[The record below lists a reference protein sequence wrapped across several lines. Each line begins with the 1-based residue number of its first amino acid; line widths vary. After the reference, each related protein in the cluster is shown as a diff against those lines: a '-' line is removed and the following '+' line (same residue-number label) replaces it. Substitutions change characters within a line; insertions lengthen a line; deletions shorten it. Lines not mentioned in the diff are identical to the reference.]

1 MNNAELNHF
10 QKLDVYV
17 VAKQLAVQVHR
28 AKLRDAELRDQALR
42 ASKSAF
48 LQLSEG
54 LPNYGVAMRRKYFV
68 CARNSACEVAAALDL
83 AIELDAIERE
93 AGQEAIGTAV
103 RLTALLGGLLR

>member
-1 MNNAELNHF
+1 MQNAHYF

-17 VAKQLAVQVHR
+17 VAKELAVQVHR

-68 CARNSACEVAAALDL
+68 CAGNSACEVAAALDL
-83 AIELDAIERE
+83 AIELDAVDGEVGRE
-93 AGQEAIGTAV
+93 AIATAV
-103 RLTALLGGLLR
+103 RLTALLSGLLR